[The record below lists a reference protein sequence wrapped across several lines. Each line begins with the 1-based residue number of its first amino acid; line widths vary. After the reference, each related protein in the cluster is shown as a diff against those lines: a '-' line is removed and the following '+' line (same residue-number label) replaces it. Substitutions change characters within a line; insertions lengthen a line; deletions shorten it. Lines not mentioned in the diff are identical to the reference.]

1 MERNQIVMQVICY
14 IPLVIGF
21 ILYALDVA
29 KTGIPLSSWKG
40 KVGIAFIVISVCLIV
55 IPVVLNPDLCP
66 ICEKVL
72 EDKWNFCPYCG
83 AEIGK

>member
-1 MERNQIVMQVICY
+1 MERNQIIMQVICY

-21 ILYALDVA
+21 ILYAFDVA

-40 KVGIAFIVISVCLIV
+40 KAGIALILISVCLIV
-55 IPVVLNPDLCP
+55 IPVALNPDLCS
-66 ICEKVL
+66 ICEKVI
-72 EDKWNFCPYCG
+72 EDKWGFCPYCG